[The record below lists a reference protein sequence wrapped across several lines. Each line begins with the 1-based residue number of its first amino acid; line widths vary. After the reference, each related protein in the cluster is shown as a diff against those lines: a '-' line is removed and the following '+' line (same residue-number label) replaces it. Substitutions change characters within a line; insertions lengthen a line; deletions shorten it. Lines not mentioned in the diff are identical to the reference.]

1 MPVGIDAFALP
12 SLPHY
17 ICATTLPWRSVPLK
31 FYFSEQIIVPV
42 GPGLYVTLYLVTF
55 IVRAAFSPPHLLLQR
70 RLLSRH
76 LPVSCC
82 ARVGM
87 YVNGLLA
94 LVPGW
99 SAAVFGLLG
108 MWL

>member
-42 GPGLYVTLYLVTF
+42 GPELYVTLYLVTF
-55 IVRAAFSPPHLLLQR
+55 IVCAAFSPPHR
-70 RLLSRH
+70 RED
-76 LPVSCC
+76 CC
-82 ARVGM
+82 PDICQCRV
-87 YVNGLLA
+87 VPE
-94 LVPGW
+94 LVGW
-99 SAAVFGLLG
+99 
-108 MWL
+108 